1 MISMQ
6 LEIMEE
12 GKKWDA
18 VKSHTKKN
26 WKKYAGGAAAIGAA
40 AAGVAGAKYYKG
52 KPKQT
57 QSQRPALDVLA
68 AADKKYAIPSKKTA
82 LQKFA
87 DKSHC
92 ELIQPTVEVRSGARE
107 EDLKKCEE
115 LGRAVAAAL

>member
-82 LQKFA
+82 LQKFGGLFTA
-87 DKSHC
+87 YKN
-92 ELIQPTVEVRSGARE
+92 QPQPSYTPKLVKG
-107 EDLKKCEE
+107 
-115 LGRAVAAAL
+115 